1 MLYSSFGTWMMV
13 NAYIAIFF
21 PGFLD
26 FMISAHPI
34 AETLREYIAVKIVP
48 MINPDGVFI
57 GNYR

>member
-1 MLYSSFGTWMMV
+1 MMV